1 MDDGRQI
8 ITTADGKQM
17 VVEADGQMS
26 PVGPEGG
33 SPTGKGGAVQM
44 VAAGPAKLEGAD
56 RRKLIKEIRE
66 EVKPL
71 CSQIA
76 EF

>member
-1 MDDGRQI
+1 M
-8 ITTADGKQM
+8 M
-17 VVEADGQMS
+17 VMPDGQMS
-26 PVGPEGG
+26 PVAAGTAQGE
-33 SPTGKGGAVQM
+33 SKGQVQV

-66 EVKPL
+66 EIKPL

-76 EF
+76 DF

>member
-1 MDDGRQI
+1 
-8 ITTADGKQM
+8 
-17 VVEADGQMS
+17 MS
-26 PVGPEGG
+26 PVNTSPGQSAGGGPQVIMM
-33 SPTGKGGAVQM
+33 P
-44 VAAGPAKLEGAD
+44 AGPAKLDSQE

-76 EF
+76 DFQIEKANQVIKV

>member
-1 MDDGRQI
+1 MI
-8 ITTADGKQM
+8 
-17 VVEADGQMS
+17 VEPNGQLS
-26 PVGPEGG
+26 PVATGEAG
-33 SPTGKGGAVQM
+33 SPSKGGAVQM

-66 EVKPL
+66 EIKPL

-76 EF
+76 DF

>member
-17 VVEADGQMS
+17 IVEADGQMT
-26 PVGPEGG
+26 PVDAGG
-33 SPTGKGGAVQM
+33 SPGKGGAVQM

-71 CSQIA
+71 CS
-76 EF
+76 

>member
-1 MDDGRQI
+1 MDDGRQV

-33 SPTGKGGAVQM
+33 SPGKGGAVQM

>member
-1 MDDGRQI
+1 M
-8 ITTADGKQM
+8 
-17 VVEADGQMS
+17 
-26 PVGPEGG
+26 PG
-33 SPTGKGGAVQM
+33 SQGEGKGGQVQV

-66 EVKPL
+66 EIKPL

-76 EF
+76 DF